1 MGGLFNSSVLDVAIG
16 LACVYLLLAIVCT
29 TVNEWIGGLFKVRA
43 KMLEKAI
50 GQLLD
55 QQSLRFASPPLS
67 SPPAGSPGDP
77 TVEFLADFY
86 KHPLVAGMMRDNAH
100 PSYLPARTFADVV
113 MDLATVR
120 TQGSITFQNLEDGI
134 KDLPD
139 GDVKTALL
147 TLLQTTEGKLEN
159 ARKAIENWF
168 DDTMDRVSGWYKRR
182 TQIWTILIAV
192 GITALTN
199 ADSIHIGRR
208 LWSDPVVRSA
218 IVEDAKARAQKT
230 QGAEASSTDGSPLS
244 AGERSLLGEIVG
256 WQDVKQHNSTADW
269 LERILGWAITA
280 VAISLGAPF
289 WFDLLNKIMN
299 IRNAGKSPDEAAK
312 KPEKKN

>member
-1 MGGLFNSSVLDVAIG
+1 
-16 LACVYLLLAIVCT
+16 
-29 TVNEWIGGLFKVRA
+29 
-43 KMLEKAI
+43 
-50 GQLLD
+50 
-55 QQSLRFASPPLS
+55 
-67 SPPAGSPGDP
+67 
-77 TVEFLADFY
+77 
-86 KHPLVAGMMRDNAH
+86 
-100 PSYLPARTFADVV
+100 
-113 MDLATVR
+113 
-120 TQGSITFQNLEDGI
+120 
-134 KDLPD
+134 
-139 GDVKTALL
+139 
-147 TLLQTTEGKLEN
+147 
-159 ARKAIENWF
+159 
-168 DDTMDRVSGWYKRR
+168 
-182 TQIWTILIAV
+182 
-192 GITALTN
+192 
-199 ADSIHIGRR
+199 
-208 LWSDPVVRSA
+208 LWSGPVVRSG